1 MDKAL
6 SLSFIKPGPVK
17 VRVPNLGPKID
28 WATGDD
34 ARKIVSQTLLK
45 TDLEYEKMRKVAVSL
60 FSPLDNLLPSKVANV
75 EKGIKS
81 VLTSVEAKIISEPL
95 YLMITAVINDTN
107 YLGADPTERVMWYYH
122 TLALIIGETGVNMN
136 PKLEAKGTTVF
147 QGKRLPYH
155 VYGALQQT
163 HANWDNAIV
172 RFQDSA
178 QGQILMK
185 SGVIKEL
192 ASFVRLPADHILDPA
207 SEFGSKYMSV
217 YQTVPILGQ
226 MLGLKQSLNTQFHF
240 VKDKGWLP
248 KNEAN
253 LKSPNWLYIQKKYPL
268 LFKNYYGGRQA
279 LLTMMHVNGAGFISL
294 GSVGN
299 HLDRIPL
306 DVRTM
311 AGLIGNT
318 NLRKTISAINSTYGV
333 FDKFARMLPHGDPTH
348 TDPTETSVKKAESK
362 KEIVVNSKYG
372 SRVRNKKTEFHP
384 GIDMLVYKR
393 PVHAVA
399 DGKVVYAQFNNGGYG
414 NLVKIKH
421 PNQLYTWYAH
431 MSQLNVKSGQE
442 VTKDTQIGVSGN
454 TGLHTGPSDKGYH
467 LHFEVRRGP
476 NWSDDA
482 IDPQSDSSPFDYSGI
497 VT

>member
-6 SLSFIKPGPVK
+6 TLSFIKPGPVK
-17 VRVPNLGPKID
+17 VRVPNLGPKIN

-34 ARKIVSQTLLK
+34 ARKIVSQTLVK

-60 FSPLDNLLPSKVANV
+60 FTPLDNLLPSKIENV
-75 EKGIKS
+75 EKGIKA
-81 VLTSVEAKIISEPL
+81 VLNSVETKIVSEPL
-95 YLMITAVINDTN
+95 YLMITAIINDTN

-136 PKLEAKGTTVF
+136 PKLESKGTTVF

-172 RFQDSA
+172 RFKDSA

-185 SGVIKEL
+185 SGVMKEV
-192 ASFVRLPADHILDPA
+192 ASFVRLPTDHILDPA

-226 MLGLKQSLNTQFHF
+226 MLGLKQSLNTQFYF

-248 KNEAN
+248 KNDLH

-279 LLTMMHVNGAGFISL
+279 LLTMMHVNGAGFIGLSKI
-294 GSVGN
+294 GN
-299 HLDRIPL
+299 YLDRIPL

-311 AGLIGNT
+311 AGLIGNA
-318 NLRKTISAINSTYGV
+318 NLRKVINSVNATYGV
-333 FDKFARMLPHGDPTH
+333 FDKFARMLPHGDPG
-348 TDPTETSVKKAESK
+348 TDPTEKSSTKVETKKT
-362 KEIVVNSKYG
+362 VNVNSKYG
-372 SRVRNKKTEFHP
+372 TRTRNKKQEWHP
-384 GIDMLVYKR
+384 GIDILVYKR

-431 MSQLNVKSGQE
+431 MSKLNVKSGQE
-442 VTKDTQIGVSGN
+442 VTKGTQIGVSGN

-467 LHFEVRRGP
+467 LHYEVRRGAS
-476 NWSDDA
+476 WSDDT
-482 IDPQSDSSPFDYSGI
+482 IDPQSASSPFDYSEI
-497 VT
+497 VS